1 VLPLI
6 HTVFK
11 HLSPYAYSYNAP
23 TFAAWKQHI
32 GTKYYSHV
40 TTRTCGWTY
49 GSATSIFKGGH
60 RVVTCQ
66 IRQTERTVNHNN
78 MLAKTSYT
86 VAVNHNNTIW
96 TTAVIDDPVRFSVFV
111 RLTADQTCFYSS
123 QLPCKQ
129 IIFTW
134 HHIIPRSLTIS
145 LAYMDL
151 PHFLFFFFF
160 FLFMNGKIFEKMYDK
175 MDIFFSTVAWSIW
188 NPKKIGGVL

>member
-1 VLPLI
+1 MLPLI

-96 TTAVIDDPVRFSVFV
+96 TTAVIDDPVRLPAVNLFRFSVFV
-111 RLTADQTCFYSS
+111 RLTADQTYVSIRLNYFASKSYSRGTILYLDHW
-123 QLPCKQ
+123 QFLWPIWIC
-129 IIFTW
+129 
-134 HHIIPRSLTIS
+134 HISC
-145 LAYMDL
+145 
-151 PHFLFFFFF
+151 FFFC
-160 FLFMNGKIFEKMYDK
+160 
-175 MDIFFSTVAWSIW
+175 S
-188 NPKKIGGVL
+188 